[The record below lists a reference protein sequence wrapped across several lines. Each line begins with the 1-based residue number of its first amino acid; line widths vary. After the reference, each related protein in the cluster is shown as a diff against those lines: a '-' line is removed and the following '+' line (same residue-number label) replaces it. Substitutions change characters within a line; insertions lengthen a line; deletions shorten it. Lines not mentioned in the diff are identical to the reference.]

1 MRLVALLLSAA
12 LLPAQTPGPTPGP
25 PTGAAAAASAVKALP
40 WERLP
45 RAPWE
50 SRFDPDPDAPL
61 PPAELPPKAAFRVTL
76 TQDGALTVLDA
87 RGVIQLRTGL
97 PGRPKALW
105 RGGGQPLPGPWTAI
119 PFGPAAP
126 GPALSPDFWN
136 APDPRKALGA
146 LLWILDDGER
156 TLSLVHPATGRV
168 AFLPLPESDG
178 VDLRFLPGGLE
189 ALERLPEGAEGPRRA
204 RRWML
209 PWLALL
215 PSLLHLETPAGAQPR
230 GTALQPFPKEAGW

>member
-1 MRLVALLLSAA
+1 
-12 LLPAQTPGPTPGP
+12 
-25 PTGAAAAASAVKALP
+25 
-40 WERLP
+40 
-45 RAPWE
+45 
-50 SRFDPDPDAPL
+50 
-61 PPAELPPKAAFRVTL
+61 
-76 TQDGALTVLDA
+76 VLDA